1 MSQKNEYGVDLD
13 LTQSQI
19 TCILH
24 RAPFIGEWPRGVAAF
39 GQQALL
45 ELAAVPSFAR
55 GVEAHAIDTGCG
67 TGQAIGDLLDR
78 VPVCCR
84 LRQHDLFEIYRNT
97 ARHINLWGKRN
108 CDLCGGY
115 EFGFD
120 PVDRSVW
127 YPAGQVPEYPHI
139 CIRCVAYGS

>member
-1 MSQKNEYGVDLD
+1 MV
-13 LTQSQI
+13 
-19 TCILH
+19 H
-24 RAPFIGEWPRGVAAF
+24 HAPFVEQWPRGVSEF

-45 ELAAVPSFAR
+45 QLATVPSFAR
-55 GVEAHAIDTGCG
+55 GVEAHALDTGCG
-67 TGQAIGDLLDR
+67 TGQAIGELLDR

-84 LRQHDLFEIYRNT
+84 LRHHDLFDIYTST
-97 ARHINLWGKRN
+97 ARHISLWGKRN

-115 EFGFD
+115 EYGFD

-127 YPAGQVPEYPHI
+127 YPAVQVPEHPHI